1 MSYKRIEAKP
11 EIRILGVDDGPFN
24 KNHEKTFLICTIF
37 RGGLWLDGLLATK
50 ITVDGLDATQ
60 KLIEVIN
67 KSNHKEQLRVIM
79 LDGIT
84 YAGFNVM
91 DIEEIYKNTNLPV
104 IVVMRDKP
112 NFKKIRKA
120 LFNNFK
126 DAEIRWRMI
135 QKAGEIYKVAV
146 RPAKYIYIQTKGIYL
161 EDAINITR
169 LSATRSLIPE
179 PIRVAHIIARGV
191 GLENCIKN

>member
-1 MSYKRIEAKP
+1 MSCRRIEAKP
-11 EIRILGVDDGPFN
+11 EIRILGVDDGPFT
-24 KNHEKTFLICTIF
+24 KTQKQTLLICTVF

-60 KLIEVIN
+60 KLIEVVN
-67 KSNHKEQLRVIM
+67 KSSHKEQLRVIM

-84 YAGFNVM
+84 FAGFNVM
-91 DIEEIYKNTNLPV
+91 DVEEIYENTDLPV
-104 IVVMRDKP
+104 IVVMRNKP
-112 NFKKIRKA
+112 NFEKIRKA
-120 LFNNFK
+120 LFKNFE
-126 DAEIRWRMI
+126 DAEIRWRI
-135 QKAGEIYKVAV
+135 IRRAGEVYKVAV
-146 RPAKYIYIQTKGIYL
+146 RPAKYIYIQIKGICL

-191 GLENCIKN
+191 GLENCAKN